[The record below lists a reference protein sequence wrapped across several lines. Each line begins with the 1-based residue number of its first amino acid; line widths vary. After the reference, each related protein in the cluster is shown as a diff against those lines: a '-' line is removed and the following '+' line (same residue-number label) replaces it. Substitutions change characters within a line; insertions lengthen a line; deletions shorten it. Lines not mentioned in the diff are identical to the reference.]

1 MKKTKKLV
9 LLLGVALVLLT
20 PVLGLIPSMQGR
32 ASAAVQGSYTSI
44 DSLRGP
50 ILDHQLYYFLMSCF
64 YTDNIDKVTDD
75 EVKNWEWFNK
85 GRTADETD
93 SQRDATRGAMYD
105 TSEGDCDN
113 GQWISEA
120 FGRFGFVDPVVA
132 FCALS
137 FTYNKE
143 TGGNGKTVSG
153 GDSSSSCEAGVNAGY
168 DSDGADPDS
177 NGTGKNTGQR
187 TAVDNLLK
195 TAPNYAT
202 AKGKLTDPQ
211 AFIRYYETLMK
222 GCKVLLIDNYD
233 TAKDPANNDK
243 DLVKVPV
250 VRSGA
255 APITYALGKIGS
267 QPYYDAALVA
277 TTTGGDTRTD
287 CNELAE
293 KARQLAPA
301 YLAYLKENNLDYSAA
316 IDDTATGNDINVKCA
331 DKWDLID
338 KINPLDWLTCSLLK
352 GFVTAAQGFDSLIM
366 GMLCINE
373 ADLFGNQ
380 ATCNDGVSST
390 KDNTSESFHQAWNV
404 FRILALGILAIGGLI
419 MVISQALGFELFD
432 AYTVKKTLPRILV
445 AAIGISLSWQILAF
459 FVTLSNGLG
468 VGIRALIY
476 APFNGGGINELV
488 LAGGSSA
495 IAALFTGGAFI
506 TLGALGLLSFIGTAL
521 LAILIAFFILVVRNI
536 LVILLILA
544 APVAIAAYIMPNTE
558 KYFKTWWDWLLKA
571 LMVFPIIT
579 AFIAIGHVFAAI
591 TSTSDGGTL
600 TSFVAFAAYFAPY
613 FLIPLAFRFA
623 GGALATIGGFANDR
637 SRGSFDRLKKA
648 RSNVSAK
655 NLHAL
660 GEGNRFRN
668 NNALTRG
675 FNRSSRAIA
684 AAPAAGFNPAQWRSR
699 YSGAETTKI
708 FDEAEE
714 LRTKNSDFMAGM
726 QDDRVVRAILKGGHE
741 GRAGIQRELYAQGM
755 RGAELDTTTG
765 IAERMQFAGSQEAVM
780 TAAAIQQA
788 STGTGYENVEEMLQ
802 TIKTASGGN
811 RALGG
816 KMLGA
821 MRGAAVQ
828 SGRHDLGAAGFGNMA
843 TELGKAYD
851 GKQIDRDK
859 LELDAFSSVD
869 TTSLARGRG
878 ESTRNLSQVVAKHIN
893 STTDP
898 VERARYQAQLENF
911 TTNSR
916 DYGALARA
924 HEVHQGA
931 EAVAVDPKAASPAA
945 QHEYESHRTPRFG
958 DDRSPDNPNRPPEPK

>member
-1 MKKTKKLV
+1 MKKTKKL
-9 LLLGVALVLLT
+9 LLLVGVALVLLT
-20 PVLGLIPSMQGR
+20 PVLGLLPPTQGR
-32 ASAAVQGSYTSI
+32 ASAAIQGSYTNI
-44 DSLRGP
+44 DELRGP

-64 YTDNIDKVTDD
+64 YTDNIDKATDD
-75 EVKNWEWFNK
+75 EVKSWEWFNK
-85 GRTADETD
+85 GATADETAN
-93 SQRDATRGAMYD
+93 QQDATRGGMYD
-105 TSEGDCDN
+105 NPEGDCDN

-137 FTYNKE
+137 FTYNNE
-143 TGGNGKTVSG
+143 TGGNGKSVNG
-153 GDSSSSCEAGVNAGY
+153 GNSSTSCEAGVNNGS

-177 NGTGKNTGQR
+177 HGTGKNTGQR
-187 TAVDNLLK
+187 TAVDALLQS
-195 TAPNYAT
+195 APNYAS
-202 AKGKLTDPQ
+202 AKGPLTDPQ

-222 GCKVLLIDNYD
+222 GCEVLLIDSYD
-233 TAKDPANNDK
+233 DAKDPAGGNK

-250 VRSGA
+250 VRNGTD
-255 APITYALGKIGS
+255 PISYAVGKIGS
-267 QPYYDAALVA
+267 QPYYQAPLVA
-277 TTTGGDTRTD
+277 TTTGGDTMTD
-287 CNELAE
+287 CGELAS

-316 IDDTATGNDINVKCA
+316 IDDTATGDDINVKCA

-352 GFVTAAQGFDSLIM
+352 GFVTAAQGFDNLIM

-373 ADLFGNQ
+373 SDIFGTD
-380 ATCNDGVSST
+380 ATCSGGVSASKSGT
-390 KDNTSESFHQAWNV
+390 AQSFHQAWNV
-404 FRILALGILAIGGLI
+404 FRILALGALAIGGLI
-419 MVISQALGFELFD
+419 MIILQALGFELFD
-432 AYTVKKTLPRILV
+432 AYTIKKTLPRILV

-476 APFNGGGINELV
+476 APFNGGGINEVV
-488 LAGGSSA
+488 LGGGSSA
-495 IAALFTGGAFI
+495 ITALFAGGAFI
-506 TLGALGLLSFIGTAL
+506 TLGALGLLSFIGTAV

-544 APVAIAAYIMPNTE
+544 APVAIAAYILPNTE

-571 LMVFPIIT
+571 LLVFPIIT
-579 AFIAIGHVFAAI
+579 SFIAVGHVFAAI
-591 TSTSDGGTL
+591 TTTSGGTL

-623 GGALATIGGFANDR
+623 GGALSTIGGFANDR
-637 SRGSFDRLKKA
+637 SRGGFDRLKKA

-660 GEGNRFRN
+660 SEGNRFRN

-684 AAPAAGFNPAQWRSR
+684 AAPAAGLNPTQWRSR

-726 QDDRVVRAILKGGHE
+726 QDDRVVRALLKGGHE

-788 STGTGYENVEEMLQ
+788 STGTGYDNVEEMLQ

-828 SGRHDLGAAGFGNMA
+828 SGRHDLGAAGFGAMA
-843 TELGKAYD
+843 GELGNAYD
-851 GKQIDRDK
+851 GKQIDRTK

-878 ESTRNLSQVVAKHIN
+878 ESTRNLSGAVAKHIN
-893 STTDP
+893 STEDP

-924 HEVHQGA
+924 HEVHQNS
-931 EAVAVDPKAASPAA
+931 EAVAADPKAASPSA
-945 QHEYESHRTPRFG
+945 QHEYDAHRTPRFG
-958 DDRSPDNPNRPPEPK
+958 DDRGPDNPNRPPEQK